1 MILPYI
7 MCHKLREVKRI
18 GSPDNWVFSVPVA
31 AYGGQRA
38 WVDRDDSV
46 AVVNTALAPWVTA
59 AVTPGVD
66 SGKGQVD
73 CWGDES
79 LSVDN
84 SSTGPR
90 CREGGSVLQ
99 TEVPI
104 GGGDRPVEES
114 GSPGKEV
121 TI

>member
-1 MILPYI
+1 
-7 MCHKLREVKRI
+7 MCHKIRKVERI
-18 GSPDNWVFSVPVA
+18 GSPDDRVFSVPVA
-31 AYGGQRA
+31 AYGGERA

-46 AVVNTALAPWVTA
+46 TVVNTALAPRVSA

-66 SGKGQVD
+66 GGKGQVD

-79 LSVDN
+79 FSVDN
-84 SSTGPR
+84 SGAGPR
-90 CREGGSVLQ
+90 CWEGSSVLQ

-104 GGGDRPVEES
+104 GGGDGPVEES